1 MIISNNSIDEVV
13 EEVEEDQDSLD
24 PLDGDLDET
33 PLLLTSSASNIE
45 TTALDQP
52 APSTPS
58 EQTGTISAT
67 TNSIPSVLKPNLY
80 QFSAAQGRP

>member
-13 EEVEEDQDSLD
+13 EEVEEDQDS
-24 PLDGDLDET
+24 PLVDGDLDET
-33 PLLLTSSASNIE
+33 PLSLTSSASNIE

-58 EQTGTISAT
+58 EQTGTISAI